1 MEKGA
6 LLKYLQFEARNKQA
20 ISMSDDAGRVDYAA
34 GRVEF

>member
-1 MEKGA
+1 MLILIKR
-6 LLKYLQFEARNKQA
+6 LLEARNKQA

>member
-1 MEKGA
+1 
-6 LLKYLQFEARNKQA
+6 LTRNKQA